1 MHRRSFSVKLS
12 LLMVL
17 IVCLPLLIVA
27 LQTFV
32 RIRTITLQNNKEM
45 NQNNLDS
52 MSNNINVYF
61 DQYRKIT
68 DLLFV
73 SKDIQNVA
81 SQNPRTRIEKY
92 QAAKQFENAASGITF
107 NFSDLD
113 NVYLFS
119 AHGQEYFLQ
128 GNQYLPSVRECCEN
142 YLAMNPSLNTSNLS
156 VTGFFTGEKD
166 SQLQYKILFL
176 RPLFNYVTREY
187 LGMLALE
194 FSPDTFSKLLG
205 YSSDITL
212 VVSPDYVILYNSM
225 ENHLSDDLS
234 VFLNQN
240 EFSDSYEYE
249 NVTINEKSYIYTSIP
264 TQYSWEIICLVDSSL
279 SSQLIFSSVL
289 PILLATLLCITIFLA
304 IAISMTNRMVLPVKQ
319 LEALTVQVGEGDLSV
334 RADIHTGDEFEILAE
349 SYNHML
355 DQLNQIIERAC
366 NAEGMR
372 IDAEYRALQ
381 SQINPHFLYNALE
394 TINSLAQINGQHEI
408 SQMICALADMF
419 RYSTHQSAK
428 LVTVQEE
435 LSYLHNYMFLQSF
448 GYEDILHITY
458 DIPDSLLT
466 LPIPKVILQPLVEN
480 CMNHAFQGTHREY
493 HISVIGRVVQDFLE
507 FTVADD
513 GIGMTQEQLD
523 TLRKKLSSEDAQP
536 DKGSI
541 GLTNIHK
548 RLKFLFGADSGL
560 SITSSPG
567 TGTTV
572 LMKIKLSLESLQQ
585 IT

>member
-17 IVCLPLLIVA
+17 IVCLPLLIVS

-68 DLLFV
+68 DLLFI

-128 GNQYLPSVRECCEN
+128 GNQYLPSVRECYEN
-142 YLAMNPSLNTSNLS
+142 YLDANPSLNTSNLS
-156 VTGFFTGEKD
+156 VTGFFIGERD

-194 FSPDTFSKLLG
+194 FSPNTFSKLLG

-212 VVSPDYVILYNSM
+212 VVSPEQVILYNSM
-225 ENHLSDDLS
+225 GNHLSDNLS

-240 EFSDSYEYE
+240 SVSDHYE
-249 NVTINEKSYIYTSIP
+249 NVTINKKSYFYTSVS

-319 LEALTVQVGEGDLSV
+319 LEALTVRVGEGDLSV
-334 RADIHTGDEFEILAE
+334 RADIHTGDEFEVLAE
-349 SYNHML
+349 SYNRML

-480 CMNHAFQGTHREY
+480 CMNHAFEGAHREY
-493 HISVIGRVVQDFLE
+493 HISVSGRVIQDFLE
-507 FTVADD
+507 FTVTDD
-513 GIGMTQEQLD
+513 GIGMTPEQLD
-523 TLRKKLSSEDAQP
+523 ALRKKLSSEDAQP

-567 TGTTV
+567 CGTTV
-572 LMKIKLSLESLQQ
+572 LMKIKCKRSL
-585 IT
+585 TYV

>member
-1 MHRRSFSVKLS
+1 
-12 LLMVL
+12 MVL
-17 IVCLPLLIVA
+17 IVCLPLLIVS

-52 MSNNINVYF
+52 MANNINVYF

-73 SKDIQNVA
+73 SRDIQNVA
-81 SQNPRTRIEKY
+81 SQNPRTRVEKY

-156 VTGFFTGEKD
+156 VTGFFIGEKD

-212 VVSPDYVILYNSM
+212 VVSPEQVILYNSM

-240 EFSDSYEYE
+240 GVSDHYE
-249 NVTINEKSYIYTSIP
+249 NVTINKKSYTYTSVS

-319 LEALTVQVGEGDLSV
+319 LEALSG
-334 RADIHTGDEFEILAE
+334 LA
-349 SYNHML
+349 
-355 DQLNQIIERAC
+355 
-366 NAEGMR
+366 
-372 IDAEYRALQ
+372 
-381 SQINPHFLYNALE
+381 
-394 TINSLAQINGQHEI
+394 
-408 SQMICALADMF
+408 
-419 RYSTHQSAK
+419 
-428 LVTVQEE
+428 
-435 LSYLHNYMFLQSF
+435 
-448 GYEDILHITY
+448 
-458 DIPDSLLT
+458 
-466 LPIPKVILQPLVEN
+466 KVI
-480 CMNHAFQGTHREY
+480 C
-493 HISVIGRVVQDFLE
+493 
-507 FTVADD
+507 
-513 GIGMTQEQLD
+513 
-523 TLRKKLSSEDAQP
+523 LSGP
-536 DKGSI
+536 I
-541 GLTNIHK
+541 FIPVTN
-548 RLKFLFGADSGL
+548 LKFWQKAI
-560 SITSSPG
+560 ITCLTS
-567 TGTTV
+567 
-572 LMKIKLSLESLQQ
+572 
-585 IT
+585 

>member
-17 IVCLPLLIVA
+17 IVCLPLLIVS

-52 MSNNINVYF
+52 MANNINVYF

-73 SKDIQNVA
+73 SRDIQNVA
-81 SQNPRTRIEKY
+81 SQNPRTRVEKY
-92 QAAKQFENAASGITF
+92 HAAKQFENAASGITF

-156 VTGFFTGEKD
+156 VTGFFIGEKD

-194 FSPDTFSKLLG
+194 FSPGTFSKLLG

-212 VVSPDYVILYNSM
+212 VVSPDQVILYNSM

-240 EFSDSYEYE
+240 GVSDHYE
-249 NVTINEKSYIYTSIP
+249 NVTINKKSYTYTSVS

-319 LEALTVQVGEGDLSV
+319 LEALSVRVGEGDLSV
-334 RADIHTGDEFEILAE
+334 RADIHTGDEFEVLAE

-394 TINSLAQINGQHEI
+394 IINSLAQINGQHEI

-480 CMNHAFQGTHREY
+480 CMNHAFEGAHREY
-493 HISVIGRVVQDFLE
+493 HISVSGRVIQDFLE
-507 FTVADD
+507 FTVMDD
-513 GIGMTQEQLD
+513 GIGMTPEQLD
-523 TLRKKLSSEDAQP
+523 ALRKKLSSEDAQP

-567 TGTTV
+567 CGTTV
-572 LMKIKLSLESLQQ
+572 LMKIKLSRESLQQ

>member
-17 IVCLPLLIVA
+17 IVCLPLLIVS

-52 MSNNINVYF
+52 MANNINVYF

-73 SKDIQNVA
+73 SRDIQNVA
-81 SQNPRTRIEKY
+81 SQNPRTRVEKY

-156 VTGFFTGEKD
+156 VTGFFIGEKD

-212 VVSPDYVILYNSM
+212 VVSPEQVILYNSM

-240 EFSDSYEYE
+240 GVSDHYE
-249 NVTINEKSYIYTSIP
+249 NVTINKKSYTYTSVS

-319 LEALTVQVGEGDLSV
+319 LEALSVRVGEGDLSV
-334 RADIHTGDEFEILAE
+334 RADIHTGDEFEVLAE

-448 GYEDILHITY
+448 GYEDILHISY

-480 CMNHAFQGTHREY
+480 CMNHAFEGAHREY
-493 HISVIGRVVQDFLE
+493 HISVSGRVIQAFLE
-507 FTVADD
+507 FTVMDD
-513 GIGMTQEQLD
+513 GIGMTPEQLD
-523 TLRKKLSSEDAQP
+523 ALRKKLSSEDAQP

-567 TGTTV
+567 YGTTV
-572 LMKIKLSLESLQQ
+572 LMKIKLSRESLQQ

>member
-1 MHRRSFSVKLS
+1 MHRRSFSVKLII
-12 LLMVL
+12 LMVL
-17 IVCLPLLIVA
+17 IVCLPLLIVS
-27 LQTFV
+27 LQTIV
-32 RIRTITLQNNKEM
+32 RIRALTLQNNKEM

-61 DQYRKIT
+61 DQYRRIT
-68 DLLFV
+68 DLLFI

-81 SQNPRTRIEKY
+81 SQNPVTRVDKY

-119 AHGQEYFLQ
+119 SSGQEYFLQ
-128 GNQYLPSVRECCEN
+128 GNQYLPYVRECCQN
-142 YLAMNPSLNTSNLS
+142 YLDDNPSLNTSTLS
-156 VTGFFTGEKD
+156 VTGFFIGDKA

-212 VVSPDYVILYNSM
+212 VVSEDNVILYNSM
-225 ENHLSDDLS
+225 NNHLSES
-234 VFLNQN
+234 VNAIFNDTYSSD
-240 EFSDSYEYE
+240 EFEDVEVDGKPY
-249 NVTINEKSYIYTSIP
+249 TYTSIS
-264 TQYSWEIICLVDSSL
+264 TEYTWKIICLVDSSL
-279 SSQLIFSSVL
+279 SSQLVFSAVL

-304 IAISMTNRMVLPVKQ
+304 IAVSMTNRIVLPVKQ
-319 LEALTVQVGEGDLSV
+319 LKALTVKVGEGDLSV
-334 RADIHTGDEFEILAE
+334 RADIHTGDEFEVLAD

-381 SQINPHFLYNALE
+381 SQINPHFLYNTLE

-408 SQMICALADMF
+408 SQMICSLADMF

-448 GYEDILHITY
+448 GYEDVLHITY
-458 DIPDSLLT
+458 AIPDDLLQ

-480 CMNHAFQGTHREY
+480 CLNHAFDGTFREC
-493 HISVIGRVVQDFLE
+493 HILVSGKIDQDFLE
-507 FTVADD
+507 FTVTDD
-513 GIGMTQEQLD
+513 GIGMTQEQL
-523 TLRKKLSSEDAQP
+523 TILNEKLSSEDPQP

-541 GLTNIHK
+541 GLTNIHR
-548 RLKFLFGADSGL
+548 RLKLLFGPGSGL
-560 SITSSPG
+560 SITSNPG
-567 TGTTV
+567 CGTTV
-572 LMKIKLSLESLQQ
+572 LMKIKLDQQ
-585 IT
+585 SIRQLT